1 MPKGQFY
8 ALAIFLMDRLDTKG
22 VGLKPWGRPRACSQ
36 DYPMA
41 LDPLLNG
48 SRSLFM
54 IFFFLFRFKYQNNH
68 DCIQICDSMNSRI
81 YPLRLKY
88 MWDKQYM
95 LLPHTGVG
103 GHGQKLI
110 DIMRKSN
117 YIREKRQ

>member
-54 IFFFLFRFKYQNNH
+54 IFFFLFKYLGNY
-68 DCIQICDSMNSRI
+68 DLCFSPDKPMDAMVLRI
-81 YPLRLKY
+81 ISTAPTLFFLHCFRSCMSL
-88 MWDKQYM
+88 
-95 LLPHTGVG
+95 
-103 GHGQKLI
+103 
-110 DIMRKSN
+110 
-117 YIREKRQ
+117 